1 MAHHARRPPTIGATV
16 HPCPLLAGEP
26 AFRPGPPADRPQV
39 NAPDDVLH
47 VVAPLLRG
55 HDRERGVLVALDTRH
70 RVIATRLVSIGT
82 ADHTF
87 LAPREIY
94 RDALLLGAS
103 AVVVAHNHPSGDAT
117 PSTDDER
124 ITRRL
129 ADAGATIGVDLLDHL
144 IVGDPAWTSLAR
156 QRCAGL

>member
-1 MAHHARRPPTIGATV
+1 MHG
-16 HPCPLLAGEP
+16 CPLLAGEP
-26 AFRPGPPADRPQV
+26 GFRPGPPDGHPQV
-39 NAPDDVLH
+39 NAPGDVLD
-47 VVAPLLRG
+47 VVGPLLRG
-55 HDRERGVLVALDTRH
+55 HDRERGVLLALDTRH

-82 ADHTF
+82 ASHTF
-87 LAPREIY
+87 LAPREVY

-129 ADAGATIGVDLLDHL
+129 AEAGATLGVDLLDHV

-156 QRCAGL
+156 QRCGGL

>member
-1 MAHHARRPPTIGATV
+1 MSHDARRPPTIGAPV
-16 HPCPLLAGEP
+16 HPCPLLAAES

-39 NAPDDVLH
+39 TAPD

-55 HDRERGVLVALDTRH
+55 HDRERGILVALDTRH
-70 RVIATRLVSIGT
+70 RVIAARLVSIGT
-82 ADHTF
+82 AAHTF
-87 LAPREIY
+87 LAPREVY

-117 PSTDDER
+117 PSADDAR

-129 ADAGATIGVDLLDHL
+129 ADAGTTLGVDLLDHV

-156 QRCAGL
+156 EGCGGL

>member
-1 MAHHARRPPTIGATV
+1 MRYIDRRSALTV
-16 HPCPLLAGEP
+16 HPCPLLAGES
-26 AFRPGPPADRPQV
+26 AFRPGPPADRKQV
-39 NAPDDVLH
+39 NTPEDVL
-47 VVAPLLRG
+47 VVVGPLLRG

-82 ADHTF
+82 AAHTF
-87 LAPREIY
+87 LAPREVF

-103 AVVVAHNHPSGDAT
+103 AVVVAHNHPSGDAA
-117 PSTDDER
+117 PSPDDER

-129 ADAGATIGVDLLDHL
+129 VDAGATLGVDLVDHV

-156 QRCAGL
+156 LGCGGL